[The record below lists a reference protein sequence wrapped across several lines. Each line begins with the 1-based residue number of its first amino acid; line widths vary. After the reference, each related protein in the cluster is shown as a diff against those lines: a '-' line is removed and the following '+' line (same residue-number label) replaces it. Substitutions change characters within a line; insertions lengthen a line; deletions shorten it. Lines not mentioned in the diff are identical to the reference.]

1 MMEQHWDEGG
11 YPTMTKDQHALQE
24 MRLQGLGEEPSGA
37 ELGDM
42 RWPQRCWW
50 ADRVRIGAPVRPTR
64 EARTAHTLNMPVCVC
79 SSFR

>member
-1 MMEQHWDEGG
+1 MMEHFWDEGG

-24 MRLQGLGEEPSGA
+24 MRLQGLGEEPFEA

-50 ADRVRIGAPVRPTR
+50 ADRVRIRCACAPH
-64 EARTAHTLNMPVCVC
+64 AKHALHTV
-79 SSFR
+79 